1 MDPKAPNAKVRT
13 TPQYAMYQRENF
25 WKVNDGEVPLFNT
38 GMYIELLYHDSIYI
52 HQLKSPPKL
61 L

>member
-1 MDPKAPNAKVRT
+1 MDLKAPNAKART

-38 GMYIELLYHDSIYI
+38 GMYI
-52 HQLKSPPKL
+52 
-61 L
+61 